1 MRKVDCYNTQSNG
14 ASESEH
20 KTETKIYL
28 LVHTPIIKVSSPKT
42 LNSYREISVDMFESS
57 SV

>member
-1 MRKVDCYNTQSNG
+1 MGKVDCYNTQSNG

-28 LVHTPIIKVSSPKT
+28 LVHTLMIKVCSPK
-42 LNSYREISVDMFESS
+42 LLIIEKSV
-57 SV
+57 